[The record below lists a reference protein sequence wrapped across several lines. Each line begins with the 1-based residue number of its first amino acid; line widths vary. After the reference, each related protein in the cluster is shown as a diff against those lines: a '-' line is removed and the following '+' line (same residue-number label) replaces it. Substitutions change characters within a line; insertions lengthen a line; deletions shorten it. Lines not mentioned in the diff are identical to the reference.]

1 MVKNQGPGLDLLE
14 QAGFEIHLLDD
25 LPLMAGTVPDS
36 HTIDA
41 LRGTAAFIA
50 GGERLTAN
58 VLQALPELRVIARF
72 GVGYDR
78 IDMATATARRIPVA
92 ITAKSTHLAV
102 AEHTMALLY
111 TAGRDFIT
119 NDRQTR
125 AGTWPR
131 DALPSLRNHTLGIVG
146 LGRAGRTV
154 ALQAQAIGMKVV
166 ANDQFPDE
174 DFAARHGIPIVDLDK
189 LLRQSDYVTLHCPLT
204 DETKGLF
211 GREELSKMKPGSV
224 LVNVARGGVVV
235 EQALIEALQNGPLRA
250 AGIDVFENE
259 PPPPNDPLFQLENV
273 VVTSHLAGM
282 DRVSS
287 HAMALECV
295 DNLLKLH
302 RGDWPSGSIVNADL
316 QDGWRWT

>member
-1 MVKNQGPGLDLLE
+1 M
-14 QAGFEIHLLDD
+14 
-25 LPLMAGTVPDS
+25 
-36 HTIDA
+36 
-41 LRGTAAFIA
+41 
-50 GGERLTAN
+50 
-58 VLQALPELRVIARF
+58 
-72 GVGYDR
+72 
-78 IDMATATARRIPVA
+78 
-92 ITAKSTHLAV
+92 
-102 AEHTMALLY
+102 
-111 TAGRDFIT
+111 
-119 NDRQTR
+119 
-125 AGTWPR
+125 
-131 DALPSLRNHTLGIVG
+131 
-146 LGRAGRTV
+146 
-154 ALQAQAIGMKVV
+154 QAQAIGMKVV

-316 QDGWRWT
+316 QDGWRWI